1 MKSMSTVP
9 NLAIAMVAMLALGA
23 CGGGAA
29 GPTALSPV
37 KGGTMTVAVWQE
49 PNTLYPYYATQT
61 VSTLVYEIA
70 LEGLV
75 QVAPDGSYQP
85 VLATAVPSMA
95 NGGVRIA
102 ADNKSMEVTYHLKPN
117 LKWADGQPVTSDDVR
132 FTWQAIMKDP
142 KVTSRG
148 GYDQITSIDTPD
160 PLTAVVHYGSIYAA

>member
-37 KGGTMTVAVWQE
+37 KGGTMTVAIWQE

-75 QVAPDGSYQP
+75 QVTPDGNYQA
-85 VLATAVPSMA
+85 VLAREVPTIG
-95 NGGVRIA
+95 NGGVKIA
-102 ADNKSMEVTYHLKPN
+102 ADGKRMDVTYHLKPN
-117 LKWADGQPVTSDDVR
+117 LKWADGEPVTS
-132 FTWQAIMKDP
+132 
-142 KVTSRG
+142 
-148 GYDQITSIDTPD
+148 
-160 PLTAVVHYGSIYAA
+160 